1 MLKKRTR
8 KQSNMTRS
16 DFLDFEAH
24 ESDGGKPDRVKT
36 DADYMRGKKSSFWHI
51 ISKPL
56 PSFFSVVETYAEE
69 ELGRKTRP
77 LQDVVE

>member
-1 MLKKRTR
+1 VLKKRTR

-36 DADYMRGKKSSFWHI
+36 DADYMR
-51 ISKPL
+51 
-56 PSFFSVVETYAEE
+56 ETYAEE